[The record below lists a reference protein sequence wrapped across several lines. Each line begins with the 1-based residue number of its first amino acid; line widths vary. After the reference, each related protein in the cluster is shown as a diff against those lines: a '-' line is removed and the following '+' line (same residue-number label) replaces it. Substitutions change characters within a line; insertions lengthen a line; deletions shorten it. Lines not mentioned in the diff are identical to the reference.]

1 MITEERLT
9 LALQYL
15 ATTDR
20 DLADLRAEVLRS
32 EYLVKTQ
39 RHFAFLAADGNNEER
54 KASAETSG
62 KVIEAQERHVSAVG
76 NYEKLRAKRE
86 TESLIIDVW
95 RSENANRRQGQI

>member
-1 MITEERLT
+1 MISEERLT
-9 LALQYL
+9 LALTYL

-39 RHFAFLAADGNNEER
+39 RQFAFLAAEGNNEER

-62 KVIEAQERHVSAVG
+62 KVIEAQEHHVGAVA
-76 NYEKLRAKRE
+76 NYERIRAKRE
-86 TESLIIDVW
+86 TESLVIDVW